1 MYGSVGLTEAQQQA
15 VDASGGRDKH
25 LVEISEPYN
34 IDTKLKV
41 RGWELTWQQP
51 LDMLPVKGFGF
62 TANYTYTKQTDEL
75 PNALPVAGVPPRTN
89 NLTVYYERN
98 GYSLRVSRQYQSEHI
113 VNPQVGLSAPGA
125 YMWTTARTQIDAS
138 AGVNLKQAF
147 GFPYDA
153 SINLSVW
160 NATNA
165 ISKTY
170 VQFPGAVFDQYKPGP
185 SYTVSLRA
193 GF

>member
-1 MYGSVGLTEAQQQA
+1 
-15 VDASGGRDKH
+15 
-25 LVEISEPYN
+25 VEITEPIN
-34 IDTKLKV
+34 IDAKLKV
-41 RGWELTWQQP
+41 RGVELTWQQP

-62 TANYTYTKQTDEL
+62 TANYTYTKQTDTL

-98 GYSLRVSRQYQSEHI
+98 GYNFRVSRQYQSDHI
-113 VNPQVGLSAPGA
+113 VNASVGLSSPGT

-138 AGVNLKQAF
+138 AGLNLKQAF
-147 GFPYDA
+147 GFQYDT

-165 ISKTY
+165 ISRTY
-170 VQFPGAVFDQYKPGP
+170 VQFPGATFDEYKPGP

-193 GF
+193 AF